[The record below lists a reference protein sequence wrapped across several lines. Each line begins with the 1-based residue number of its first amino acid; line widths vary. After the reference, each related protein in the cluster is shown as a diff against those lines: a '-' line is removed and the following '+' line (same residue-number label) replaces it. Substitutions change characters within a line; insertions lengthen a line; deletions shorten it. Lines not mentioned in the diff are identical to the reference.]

1 MQKFFNLMMK
11 IYVLTLFYKIFKDL
25 DDWVHILKKTR
36 VAALVSFLLPLECL
50 NFLKLMISQIYFVIF
65 SICIYIILKTFQ
77 KINTLLEKFRNYFY
91 QFSTKYSIS
100 LLYNLNAPFYLNR
113 RWKDYGIN
121 QINSKSICFEIILW
135 II

>member
-50 NFLKLMISQIYFVIF
+50 NFLKLMISQIYFINFLPVFILYSKLF
-65 SICIYIILKTFQ
+65 KKSILYWK
-77 KINTLLEKFRNYFY
+77 KLEI
-91 QFSTKYSIS
+91 IS
-100 LLYNLNAPFYLNR
+100 LL
-113 RWKDYGIN
+113 
-121 QINSKSICFEIILW
+121 KSVSVK
-135 II
+135 